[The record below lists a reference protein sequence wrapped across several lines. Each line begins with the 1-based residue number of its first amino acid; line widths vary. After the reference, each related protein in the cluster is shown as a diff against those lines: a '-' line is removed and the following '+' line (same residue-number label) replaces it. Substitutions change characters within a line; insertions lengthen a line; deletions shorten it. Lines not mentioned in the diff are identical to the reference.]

1 MSIKNLT
8 LTLFVVL
15 ALVMVIGCAKAPQQE
30 VDAAKAAL
38 DAAKAAEADRYLPAE
53 FNAVQDSLNAALAEI
68 EKQNSKFA
76 LTRNYNRA
84 KALLASVVTLAN
96 QAKDQV
102 GPKKEEVKAQAT
114 QLSTDLQ
121 AALDEAKK
129 LLKKAP
135 RGKEGREAL
144 EAMTNELTTVE
155 NSMADVTTLMN
166 NGDFLSAKDKLA
178 AGLEKVKSII
188 DELKAAIE
196 KRYGKK

>member
-8 LTLFVVL
+8 LTLFVIL

-102 GPKKEEVKAQAT
+102 DAKKEEVKAQAT
-114 QLSTDLQ
+114 QLTTDLQ

-135 RGKEGREAL
+135 RGKEGKAAL

-178 AGLEKVKSII
+178 AGLAKVQSIVE
-188 DELKAAIE
+188 ELKAAIE

>member
-102 GPKKEEVKAQAT
+102 AAKKEEVQAQAT
-114 QLSTDLQ
+114 QLITDLQ

-129 LLKKAP
+129 LLKRAP
-135 RGKEGREAL
+135 RGKEGREVL
-144 EAMTNELTTVE
+144 EAMTNELTAVE

-188 DELKAAIE
+188 EELKAAIE

>member
-102 GPKKEEVKAQAT
+102 AAKKEEVQAQAT
-114 QLSTDLQ
+114 QLTTDLQ

-129 LLKKAP
+129 LLKRAP
-135 RGKEGREAL
+135 RGKEGREVL
-144 EAMTNELTTVE
+144 EAMTNELTAVE

-188 DELKAAIE
+188 EELKAAIE

>member
-84 KALLASVVTLAN
+84 KALLASVLTLAN

-102 GPKKEEVKAQAT
+102 AAKKEEVKAQAT
-114 QLSTDLQ
+114 QLTTDLQ

-188 DELKAAIE
+188 EELKAAIE